1 MGQQETNL
9 QLTEMELSGHMTLG
23 SGSIHRVRSWNR
35 NVLDHVTPWQMEI
48 SRKTEKMQCPDV
60 GKGGGP
66 TQPFLLEW
74 KIAMR

>member
-1 MGQQETNL
+1 
-9 QLTEMELSGHMTLG
+9 
-23 SGSIHRVRSWNR
+23 
-35 NVLDHVTPWQMEI
+35 MEI